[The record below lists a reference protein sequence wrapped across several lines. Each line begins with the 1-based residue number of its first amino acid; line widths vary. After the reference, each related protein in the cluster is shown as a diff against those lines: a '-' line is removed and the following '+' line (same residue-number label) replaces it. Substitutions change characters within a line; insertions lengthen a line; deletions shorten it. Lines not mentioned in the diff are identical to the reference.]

1 MRGRLPSI
9 VVEPTDIIDVES
21 GELRWPPESVRKA
34 REEAELTE
42 EDTEKVETEDQTGE
56 TCKIL

>member
-21 GELRWPPESVRKA
+21 GELRWPSESVR
-34 REEAELTE
+34 R
-42 EDTEKVETEDQTGE
+42 EKVLDEDDGE
-56 TCKIL
+56 EEKTDEGDLIL